1 VIRAVIGIETA
12 AIGIVIA
19 IETVTAGAMV
29 RDVTHQVATVRE
41 TQIGIRAAIDPDVTT
56 RVGTTVPGARRVTD
70 RTSDLV
76 LRPALTSRVASRPL
90 ALRPQRPAATNRKHH
105 EPISPGKVAS
115 RDRLA
120 SAAAAVAGVAVA
132 GVMAA
137 TPHPTSMAK
146 RAGMT
151 RGPKPI

>member
-1 VIRAVIGIETA
+1 MIRAAIGIETA

-41 TQIGIRAAIDPDVTT
+41 TQIGIR
-56 RVGTTVPGARRVTD
+56 D

-90 ALRPQRPAATNRKHH
+90 ALRAQRPAAINRNHH

-115 RDRLA
+115 RGRLA